1 MIKQLKFM
9 FRNAK
14 CTIGFVIL
22 AVYFL
27 MAVLGPIVFPYTGQ
41 MESENRYAHA
51 SWEHPFGTDHLGRD
65 VFTMLLSGS
74 RNMMTIAFLTAVI
87 TVLIGVFFGILSG
100 YLGGWVDKAIM
111 FFTNI
116 VLTIPSFPVLMILAA
131 LFTINDPFSFAL
143 VLSAWGWAGLCR
155 AVRSQIL
162 SLRER
167 DFIQICSVMGMSRMH
182 VVFRELM
189 PNISSYVLTN
199 FILIMKNAI
208 SGSVGIMLL
217 GLAAYDPT
225 NWGTMIE
232 QARMQGLMN
241 LNAVRMLMYPLVAI
255 VLFQAGAMLFSNG
268 LDEVLNPRLRVD

>member
-1 MIKQLKFM
+1 MIKQLKYM

-22 AVYFL
+22 AIYFL
-27 MAVLGPIVFPYTGQ
+27 MAIFGPILFPYTGE
-41 MESENRYAHA
+41 MDSSNRYAH
-51 SWEHPFGTDHLGRD
+51 SSLSHPFGTDHLGRD

-74 RNMMTIAFLTAVI
+74 RNMMAIAFLTAVI

-100 YLGGWVDKAIM
+100 YLGGWVDKVIM

-143 VLSAWGWAGLCR
+143 VLSAWGWAGLAR

-189 PNISSYVLTN
+189 PNISSYILTN

-208 SGSVGIMLL
+208 TGSVGIMLL

-232 QARMQGLMN
+232 QARTQGLMN
-241 LNAVRMLMYPLVAI
+241 PNAVRMLLYPLIAI
-255 VLFQAGAMLFSNG
+255 VIFQAGAMLFSNG